1 MNSNK
6 SWDIF
11 AQPLCE
17 YSMIDMKMPEIAG
30 WKMSSK
36 KYLYLIDH
44 VKSEWDQFSII
55 SRVPSRDMYFKKQNN
70 QGSKL
75 DWFWIQAGSKQMN

>member
-1 MNSNK
+1 MWILDDWHENARNSKLENV
-6 SWDIF
+6 
-11 AQPLCE
+11 L
-17 YSMIDMKMPEIAG
+17 
-30 WKMSSK
+30 K

-44 VKSEWDQFSII
+44 VKSEWDQFSVI
-55 SRVPSRDMYFKKQNN
+55 SRVLSGDMYFKKQNN

>member
-44 VKSEWDQFSII
+44 VKSE
-55 SRVPSRDMYFKKQNN
+55 
-70 QGSKL
+70 
-75 DWFWIQAGSKQMN
+75 

>member
-11 AQPLCE
+11 AQPLYE

-36 KYLYLIDH
+36 ILILNR
-44 VKSEWDQFSII
+44 
-55 SRVPSRDMYFKKQNN
+55 SRE
-70 QGSKL
+70 
-75 DWFWIQAGSKQMN
+75 I

>member
-1 MNSNK
+1 MWILDDWHENAKNSKLENV
-6 SWDIF
+6 
-11 AQPLCE
+11 L
-17 YSMIDMKMPEIAG
+17 
-30 WKMSSK
+30 K

-44 VKSEWDQFSII
+44 VKSEWDQFSVI
-55 SRVPSRDMYFKKQNN
+55 SRVLSRDMYFKKQNN

>member
-1 MNSNK
+1 MWILDDWHENARNSKLEN
-6 SWDIF
+6 F
-11 AQPLCE
+11 L
-17 YSMIDMKMPEIAG
+17 
-30 WKMSSK
+30 K

-44 VKSEWDQFSII
+44 VKSEWDQFSVI
-55 SRVPSRDMYFKKQNN
+55 SRVLSRDMYFKKQNN

>member
-1 MNSNK
+1 MSILDDWHENARNSKLENV
-6 SWDIF
+6 
-11 AQPLCE
+11 L
-17 YSMIDMKMPEIAG
+17 
-30 WKMSSK
+30 K

-44 VKSEWDQFSII
+44 VKSEWDQFSVI

>member
-1 MNSNK
+1 MWILDDWHENARNRK
-6 SWDIF
+6 
-11 AQPLCE
+11 LE
-17 YSMIDMKMPEIAG
+17 NVL
-30 WKMSSK
+30 K

-44 VKSEWDQFSII
+44 VKSEWDQFSVI
-55 SRVPSRDMYFKKQNN
+55 SRVLSRDMYFKKQNN

>member
-1 MNSNK
+1 MWILDDWHENARNSKLENV
-6 SWDIF
+6 
-11 AQPLCE
+11 L
-17 YSMIDMKMPEIAG
+17 
-30 WKMSSK
+30 K

-44 VKSEWDQFSII
+44 VKSEWDQFSDI
-55 SRVPSRDMYFKKQNN
+55 SRVLSRDMYFKKQNN

>member
-1 MNSNK
+1 MWILDDCHENARNSKLENV
-6 SWDIF
+6 
-11 AQPLCE
+11 L
-17 YSMIDMKMPEIAG
+17 
-30 WKMSSK
+30 K

-44 VKSEWDQFSII
+44 VKSEWDQFSVI
-55 SRVPSRDMYFKKQNN
+55 SRVLSRDMYFKKQNN

>member
-11 AQPLCE
+11 AQLLCE
-17 YSMIDMKMPEIAG
+17 YSIIDMKMPEIAV

-36 KYLYLIDH
+36 ILILNR
-44 VKSEWDQFSII
+44 
-55 SRVPSRDMYFKKQNN
+55 SRE
-70 QGSKL
+70 
-75 DWFWIQAGSKQMN
+75 I

>member
-1 MNSNK
+1 MWILDDWHENARNSKLENV
-6 SWDIF
+6 
-11 AQPLCE
+11 L
-17 YSMIDMKMPEIAG
+17 
-30 WKMSSK
+30 K

-44 VKSEWDQFSII
+44 VKSEWDQFLVI
-55 SRVPSRDMYFKKQNN
+55 SRVLSRDMYFKKQNN

>member
-1 MNSNK
+1 MWILDGWHENARNSKLENV
-6 SWDIF
+6 
-11 AQPLCE
+11 L
-17 YSMIDMKMPEIAG
+17 
-30 WKMSSK
+30 K

-44 VKSEWDQFSII
+44 VKSEWDQFSVI
-55 SRVPSRDMYFKKQNN
+55 SRVLSRDMYFKKQNN

>member
-1 MNSNK
+1 MWILDDWHENARNSKLENV
-6 SWDIF
+6 
-11 AQPLCE
+11 L
-17 YSMIDMKMPEIAG
+17 
-30 WKMSSK
+30 K

-44 VKSEWDQFSII
+44 VKYEWDQFSVI
-55 SRVPSRDMYFKKQNN
+55 SRVLSRDMYFKKQNN

>member
-1 MNSNK
+1 MWILDDWHENARNSKLEN
-6 SWDIF
+6 F
-11 AQPLCE
+11 L
-17 YSMIDMKMPEIAG
+17 
-30 WKMSSK
+30 K

-44 VKSEWDQFSII
+44 VKSEWDQFLVI
-55 SRVPSRDMYFKKQNN
+55 SRVLSRDMYFKKQNN

>member
-6 SWDIF
+6 GWDIF

-36 KYLYLIDH
+36 ILILNR
-44 VKSEWDQFSII
+44 
-55 SRVPSRDMYFKKQNN
+55 SRE
-70 QGSKL
+70 
-75 DWFWIQAGSKQMN
+75 I